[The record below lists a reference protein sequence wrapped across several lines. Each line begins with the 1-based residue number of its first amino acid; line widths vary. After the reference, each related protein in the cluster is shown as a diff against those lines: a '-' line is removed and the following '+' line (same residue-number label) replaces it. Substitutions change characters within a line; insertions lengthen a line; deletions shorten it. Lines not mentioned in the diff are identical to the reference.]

1 MKIQQWKLIVS
12 QFTNLLCCLWWI
24 PDRNLTNKVNLLL
37 FWQSVEHVQLREST
51 LYMQFKGT
59 PESLFPMVVSIDVST
74 LANHRVN
81 SSGCYFLLVYALYV
95 LSNTISFGV
104 INIWLMSLVTITEQ
118 MTHHTKHITTSH
130 NNACVYLSGVAGT
143 DVAYLV
149 TFLFACK
156 L

>member
-1 MKIQQWKLIVS
+1 
-12 QFTNLLCCLWWI
+12 
-24 PDRNLTNKVNLLL
+24 
-37 FWQSVEHVQLREST
+37 
-51 LYMQFKGT
+51 
-59 PESLFPMVVSIDVST
+59 MVVSIDAST